1 LHGNR
6 RRHGAARPTTAA
18 GLSIDFTDLLR
29 DGVHRPFY
37 SRGMDART
45 RKTADID
52 EAVADDAR
60 SIAESITAKRD
71 RLLASLTLIAGIGL
85 IVSLPFALR
94 AGAEFFM
101 PVTAALV
108 VAIALVPLLEW
119 FERRGIPSKASA
131 GLCVILFLLLALFA
145 IGSILMPASNWVAQ
159 VPTKIPRV
167 RAALEPVI
175 QLYKH
180 LDRFIDR
187 TVSQIAITQQEHTR
201 SVTIETPNSMS
212 NLLISSAP
220 HLLIQLFFALLVI
233 FFFLAGWTAMRKKTI
248 VSRGSFEGALTTA
261 RVIQQVVDATSTYLG
276 TITLIN
282 IGLGALTAG
291 ALWLLGMPS
300 PVMWGGIVAVAN
312 YIPYLGPIVCALLLF
327 FGALMTY
334 PDIWPALAPPAAFI
348 CFHLVEAN
356 FFTPMVVGHRLTISP
371 LSILISL
378 SFWAWVWGTT
388 GALLAVPLLIIMKT
402 IFSAAGTPDI
412 AGFLFEHGTL
422 THIGDPDEE
431 EENERQE
438 MQPAMVD
445 TPQRPS

>member
-1 LHGNR
+1 MV
-6 RRHGAARPTTAA
+6 GA
-18 GLSIDFTDLLR
+18 
-29 DGVHRPFY
+29 
-37 SRGMDART
+37 MDART
-45 RKTADID
+45 RKHNHVDDDTAE
-52 EAVADDAR
+52 EARVL
-60 SIAESITAKRD
+60 AESITAKRD

-85 IVSLPFALR
+85 LIGTPFALR
-94 AGAEFFM
+94 MGAEFFM

-119 FERRGIPSKASA
+119 FERRGIPSKGAA
-131 GLCVILFLLLALFA
+131 GLCVLVFLLLAVFA
-145 IGSILMPASNWVAQ
+145 LGSIVVPASDWVAQ
-159 VPTKIPRV
+159 VPSKIPKV
-167 RAALEPVI
+167 RAALEPVFD
-175 QLYKH
+175 LYKH
-180 LDRFIDR
+180 LDRFIER
-187 TVSQIAITQQEHTR
+187 TTAQIAITKSPTR
-201 SVTIETPNSMS
+201 TVQVETPNSMLG
-212 NLLISSAP
+212 LLTSSAP
-220 HLLIQLFFALLVI
+220 HLLIQLFFSLLVI
-233 FFFLAGWTAMRKKTI
+233 FFFLAGWTAMRKKAI
-248 VSRGSFEGALTTA
+248 VTRGSFEGALTTA

-282 IGLGALTAG
+282 IGLGSLTAG
-291 ALWLLGMPS
+291 VLWWLGMPS

-327 FGALMTY
+327 LGGLMTY
-334 PDIWPALAPPAAFI
+334 PDIWGALLPPAAFI
-348 CFHLVEAN
+348 SFHLVEAN

-431 EENERQE
+431 EEEERQE
-438 MQPAMVD
+438 IRPAMVD
-445 TPQRPS
+445 TPKSST

>member
-1 LHGNR
+1 
-6 RRHGAARPTTAA
+6 
-18 GLSIDFTDLLR
+18 
-29 DGVHRPFY
+29 
-37 SRGMDART
+37 MDART
-45 RKTADID
+45 KKHGDVDDEVAD
-52 EAVADDAR
+52 EAR
-60 SIAESITAKRD
+60 MLAETITAKRD

-85 IVSLPFALR
+85 IVGLPFALR
-94 AGAEFFM
+94 EGAEFFM

-108 VAIALVPLLEW
+108 VAIAMVPLLEW
-119 FERRGIPSKASA
+119 FERRGVPSRLAA
-131 GLCVILFLLLALFA
+131 AFCVLIFLAFALFA
-145 IGSILMPASNWVAQ
+145 IGSIVVPASEWVAQ
-159 VPTKIPRV
+159 VPSKISKV
-167 RAALEPVI
+167 RAALEPI
-175 QLYKH
+175 FDLYKN
-180 LDRFIDR
+180 LDRFIAR
-187 TVSQIAITQQEHTR
+187 TVSQIEIASAHSPTR
-201 SVTIETPNSMS
+201 AVRIESPNSMLG
-212 NLLISSAP
+212 LLTTSAP
-220 HLLIQLFFALLVI
+220 HLLIQLFFSLLVI
-233 FFFLAGWTAMRKKTI
+233 FFFLAGWTAMRKRTI

-276 TITLIN
+276 TITVIN

-327 FGALMTY
+327 LGGLMIY
-334 PDIWPALAPPAAFI
+334 PDIWGALAPPAAFI
-348 CFHLVEAN
+348 SFHLVEAN

-422 THIGDPDEE
+422 THVGDVNEDEE
-431 EENERQE
+431 DERQE
-438 MQPAMVD
+438 MRPAMVD
-445 TPQRPS
+445 TPKPRS

>member
-1 LHGNR
+1 ML
-6 RRHGAARPTTAA
+6 
-18 GLSIDFTDLLR
+18 
-29 DGVHRPFY
+29 
-37 SRGMDART
+37 
-45 RKTADID
+45 
-52 EAVADDAR
+52 
-60 SIAESITAKRD
+60 AETITAKRD
-71 RLLASLTLIAGIGL
+71 RLLASLTLIAGLGL
-85 IVSLPFALR
+85 IVGLPFALR
-94 AGAEFFM
+94 TGAEFFM

-119 FERRGIPSKASA
+119 FERRGIPPKAAA
-131 GLCVILFLLLALFA
+131 GLCVLVFLLFAMFA
-145 IGSILMPASNWVAQ
+145 IGSILVPATDWIAQ
-159 VPTKIPRV
+159 VPTKITKV
-167 RAALEPVI
+167 RSALEPVFD
-175 QLYKH
+175 LYKN
-180 LDRFIDR
+180 LDRFIDK
-187 TVSQIAITQQEHTR
+187 TVSQIEVAGSQASQTR
-201 SVTIETPNSMS
+201 AVRIETPNSMLG
-212 NLLISSAP
+212 LLTSSAP

-282 IGLGALTAG
+282 IGLGALTALV
-291 ALWLLGMPS
+291 LWWLGMPS
-300 PVMWGGIVAVAN
+300 AVMWGGIVAVAN
-312 YIPYLGPIVCALLLF
+312 YIPYLGPIVAALLLF
-327 FGALMTY
+327 LGGLMTY
-334 PDIWPALAPPAAFI
+334 PDIWGAMLPPAAFI
-348 CFHLVEAN
+348 SFHLIEAN

-422 THIGDPDEE
+422 THVGDPNEE
-431 EENERQE
+431 EEDERQE

-445 TPQRPS
+445 TPKRPS

>member
-1 LHGNR
+1 MLW
-6 RRHGAARPTTAA
+6 
-18 GLSIDFTDLLR
+18 S
-29 DGVHRPFY
+29 
-37 SRGMDART
+37 MDS
-45 RKTADID
+45 KTSHPHPKEMD
-52 EAVADDAR
+52 EQVVAL
-60 SIAESITAKRD
+60 AEGINVKRD
-71 RLLASLTLIAGIGL
+71 RLLASLTLLAGIGL
-85 IVSLPFALR
+85 IVMMPFALR
-94 AGAEFFM
+94 SGAEFFM

-119 FERRGIPSKASA
+119 FERRGIPSKLSA
-131 GLCVILFLLLALFA
+131 GLCVIIFLALAMFA
-145 IGSILMPASNWVAQ
+145 IGSIVVPATDWVAQ
-159 VPTKIPRV
+159 VPSKIPKV

-175 QLYKH
+175 RLYKH
-180 LDRFIDR
+180 LDRWIER
-187 TVSQIAITQQEHTR
+187 ATSQIAIAPIQR
-201 SVTIETPNSMS
+201 TPTVNVEQPHSMLG
-212 NLLISSAP
+212 LLTSSAP

-233 FFFLAGWTAMRKKTI
+233 FFFLAGWTAMRKKAI
-248 VSRGSFEGALTTA
+248 VTRGSFEGALTTA

-276 TITLIN
+276 TITVIN

-327 FGALMTY
+327 VGGLMTF
-334 PDIWPALAPPAAFI
+334 PDIWGALLPPAAFI

-422 THIGDPDEE
+422 THAGEDDEE
-431 EENERQE
+431 EVEERQE
-438 MQPAMVD
+438 LEPAMVD
-445 TPQRPS
+445 TSKTLS

>member
-1 LHGNR
+1 ML
-6 RRHGAARPTTAA
+6 A
-18 GLSIDFTDLLR
+18 S
-29 DGVHRPFY
+29 
-37 SRGMDART
+37 MDART
-45 RKTADID
+45 RKHQDID
-52 EAVADDAR
+52 NDDVADETR
-60 SIAESITAKRD
+60 LLGKVISAKRD
-71 RLLASLTLIAGIGL
+71 RLLASLTLIAGIALL
-85 IVSLPFALR
+85 IGFPFALR
-94 AGAEFFM
+94 EGAEFFM

-131 GLCVILFLLLALFA
+131 GLCVIIFLAFALFA
-145 IGSILMPASNWVAQ
+145 IGSIVIPASNWVAQ
-159 VPTKIPRV
+159 VPTKIPKV
-167 RAALEPVI
+167 RQTLEPVVQI
-175 QLYKH
+175 YKH
-180 LDRFIDR
+180 LDKFIDR
-187 TVSQIAITQQEHTR
+187 TVSQIAITQEQTR
-201 SVTIETPNSMS
+201 AVHIETPNSVS
-212 NLLISSAP
+212 NLLITSAP

-282 IGLGALTAG
+282 LGLGTLTALV
-291 ALWLLGMPS
+291 LWWLGMPS
-300 PVMWGGIVAVAN
+300 PIMWGGIVAVAN

-327 FGALMTY
+327 LGGLMTY
-334 PDIWPALAPPAAFI
+334 PDVWGALMPPAAFI
-348 CFHLVEAN
+348 SFHLVEAN

-422 THIGDPDEE
+422 THVGDADEE
-431 EENERQE
+431 ETEERQE
-438 MQPAMVD
+438 MEPAMVD
-445 TPQRPS
+445 TPKRPS

>member
-1 LHGNR
+1 ML
-6 RRHGAARPTTAA
+6 PP
-18 GLSIDFTDLLR
+18 
-29 DGVHRPFY
+29 V
-37 SRGMDART
+37 DART
-45 RKTADID
+45 GKQQSKEHPVEPVTE
-52 EAVADDAR
+52 EARAL
-60 SIAESITAKRD
+60 AESITVKRD

-85 IVSLPFALR
+85 IVALPFALQ

-108 VAIALVPLLEW
+108 VAVALVPLLEW
-119 FERRGIPSKASA
+119 FERRGVPSRLSA
-131 GLCVILFLLLALFA
+131 GLCVIIFLAAAIFA
-145 IGSILMPASNWVAQ
+145 IGSIVVPATDWIAL
-159 VPTKIPRV
+159 VPHRIGKV
-167 RAALEPVI
+167 RAALQPVLE
-175 QLYKH
+175 LYQN
-180 LDRFIDR
+180 LDRFITRTASQIQFSQEHGR
-187 TVSQIAITQQEHTR
+187 TVR
-201 SVTIETPNSMS
+201 IEDS
-212 NLLISSAP
+212 NTFTSLLATSAP
-220 HLLIQLFFALLVI
+220 HLLIQMFFALLVI

-300 PVMWGGIVAVAN
+300 PIMWGGIVALAN

-327 FGALMTY
+327 VGGLMTY
-334 PDIWPALAPPAAFI
+334 PDVWGALMPPAAFI
-348 CFHLVEAN
+348 SFHLVEAN

-402 IFSAAGTPDI
+402 VFSAAGTPDI

-422 THIGDPDEE
+422 THVGDADEE
-431 EENERQE
+431 EVEERQE
-438 MQPAMVD
+438 MEPAVVD
-445 TPQRPS
+445 TEKPAS